1 MIRNIA
7 NLCAKKPFTPNFTK
21 YRNSDE
27 NKRFSMRITSTTT
40 IMNGF
45 GKTKT
50 VSIDDQLQVVCS
62 FSGGMVRFLFKK
74 DGLSLEFDLVIVSI
88 QQYQHHNAL

>member
-1 MIRNIA
+1 MFSVAPPQLIKSMTIIKSSQLLLFNSQFSRFIMIRNIA
-7 NLCAKKPFTPNFTK
+7 NLCSKKPFTPNFTK

-45 GKTKT
+45 GKDC
-50 VSIDDQLQVVCS
+50 VN
-62 FSGGMVRFLFKK
+62 R
-74 DGLSLEFDLVIVSI
+74 
-88 QQYQHHNAL
+88 